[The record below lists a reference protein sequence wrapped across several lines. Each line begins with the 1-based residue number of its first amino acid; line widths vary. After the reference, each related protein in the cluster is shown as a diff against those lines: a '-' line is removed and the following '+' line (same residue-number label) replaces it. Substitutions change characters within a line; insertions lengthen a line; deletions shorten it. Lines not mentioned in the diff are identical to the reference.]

1 MVINIAKIKRE
12 YWVLTDKTAEPYGNL
27 QAAAK
32 RAAEL
37 VYKAD
42 EVKINY
48 DYYSLFLDYLEE
60 DEAEKPDWSFLPFGM
75 MQFFTALADKKD
87 VVKLAND
94 EEKRETI
101 RSLSIGKEQY
111 R

>member
-1 MVINIAKIKRE
+1 MVINIVKIKGE

-27 QAAAK
+27 RSAAK

-42 EVKINY
+42 EVKVSY

-60 DEAEKPDWSFLPFGM
+60 DEAEKPDWDFLPFGM
-75 MQFFTALADKKD
+75 MTFFTALADKKD
-87 VVKLAND
+87 VVSIMSD
-94 EEKRETI
+94 DEKRELY
-101 RSLSIGKEQY
+101 RSLSIGKEVY